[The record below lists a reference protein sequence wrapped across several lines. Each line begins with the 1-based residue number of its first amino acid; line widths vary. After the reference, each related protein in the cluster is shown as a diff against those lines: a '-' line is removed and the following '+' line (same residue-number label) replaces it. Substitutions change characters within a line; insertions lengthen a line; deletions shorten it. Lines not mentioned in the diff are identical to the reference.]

1 MTGRDPGERHRGAS
15 PLELLFDLTFVV
27 AFSAAASEFAHLL
40 ADDHIGAALIGFTI
54 AMFAVCWA
62 WINFAWF
69 ASAFDTDDWMYR
81 TLTMVQMVGVLILA
95 IGLAPMFASIDAGAA
110 IDNRVM
116 VFGYVVMRVALVAQW
131 LRAAVQDPE
140 RRSTALTYAV
150 VIVVAQL
157 GWVGLAL
164 AATSVRRF
172 IGLAAGLA
180 LAELLGPVL
189 AERKAATPWHPHHI
203 AERYGLLV
211 IVALGEGVLGT
222 VAALSAVIADQ
233 GWTLETATTGLAG
246 VGLTWG
252 VWWAYFILPS
262 GDALARRRDRAWGW
276 GYGHIALF
284 AAVTAIGAGMDVAA
298 TSIAGES
305 HLTPTATVVAVA
317 VPVGASLLLVYVL
330 YSYLVSA
337 VDRFHGALLA
347 STAAVIGVAVGLA
360 AADVAVAWC
369 LLVLAAAPV
378 VSIVGY
384 ECRGHRHLAA
394 SLQRTP

>member
-1 MTGRDPGERHRGAS
+1 
-15 PLELLFDLTFVV
+15 
-27 AFSAAASEFAHLL
+27 
-40 ADDHIGAALIGFTI
+40 
-54 AMFAVCWA
+54 
-62 WINFAWF
+62 
-69 ASAFDTDDWMYR
+69 
-81 TLTMVQMVGVLILA
+81 
-95 IGLAPMFASIDAGAA
+95 
-110 IDNRVM
+110 
-116 VFGYVVMRVALVAQW
+116 
-131 LRAAVQDPE
+131 
-140 RRSTALTYAV
+140 V